1 MKTKTLTGDIDIIR
15 MCESFL
21 ENKYGFPKVLLTNS
35 CTMALEMSALLA
47 DIQPGDEVIMPS
59 YTFVSTANAF
69 ALRGAKIIFA
79 DSKSN
84 HPNINENEIE
94 KLIGEKT
101 KAIVVVH
108 YAGVAVD
115 MDKIMEIAAKK
126 NLLVIEDAAQCIDSF
141 YKGKAL
147 GTIGDIGCFSFHETK
162 NIHCGEGGFISVN
175 NAVLLD
181 RAEIIRNKG
190 TNRAAFSRGEV
201 SKYEWIDVGF
211 SSIPSAIAAGFLYSQ
226 LEKIE
231 EVQQKRTE
239 LWNQYYDMLKKLEDQ
254 GILLPHVPE
263 YSKHNSHIFY
273 LICNNSEERDNL
285 INYLK
290 DNNIQAVFH
299 YQSLHNSPFIRKHNK
314 SGSLVKSEKLSD
326 SLVRL
331 PLYYDLTLKKV
342 AHICEKV
349 LSFYSK

>member
-1 MKTKTLTGDIDIIR
+1 METKTLTGDIDIIR

-21 ENKYGFPKVLLTNS
+21 ENKYGFPEVLLTNS
-35 CTMALEMSALLA
+35 CTMALEMSSLLA

-84 HPNINENEIE
+84 HPNLNESEIE
-94 KLIGEKT
+94 KLITKKT

-108 YAGVAVD
+108 YAGAAVD
-115 MDKIMEIAAKK
+115 MDKIMNIASKN

-162 NIHCGEGGFISVN
+162 NIHCGEGGFISIN
-175 NAVLLD
+175 NAVLLN

-190 TNRAAFSRGEV
+190 TNRAAFSRGEI
-201 SKYEWIDVGF
+201 SKYEWMDIGF

-226 LEKIE
+226 LEKID

-239 LWNQYYDMLKKLEDQ
+239 LWNQYYDLLKKLE
-254 GILLPHVPE
+254 GRGVLLPSVPE

-273 LICNNSEERDNL
+273 LICNSGEERNNL

-299 YQSLHNSPFIRKHNK
+299 YQSLHNSPFNK
-314 SGSLVKSEKLSD
+314 RYNKTGSLVNAEKLSD

-331 PLYYDLTLKKV
+331 PLYYDLTLKEV
-342 AHICEKV
+342 AYICEKV